1 MAKKKSEAGFITP
14 PTFTSNGKEYYLM
27 VSGDTFWQG
36 ATLAN
41 VKDALANQEYLDQL
55 VASESALVRSVDF
68 EPELEP
74 EV

>member
-1 MAKKKSEAGFITP
+1 MAKKKNEAGGTLP

-36 ATLAN
+36 QTLAN

-55 VASESALVRSVDF
+55 VASESALVRLVDF
-68 EPELEP
+68 EPETEA
-74 EV
+74 